1 MSSPSIPISGSHD
14 RKAHRLFVTV
24 AILFA
29 PIAAGFGAFWLCTF
43 FGTADL
49 RSVSSDRDAELVW
62 LRREFH
68 LTDAQFQRIQALHT
82 AYVGKCDL
90 TCQRIMDANAM
101 LDAAIS
107 RSRRVTPEIQQTM
120 GEVARVQ
127 QECQQSML
135 AHAYEISEQM
145 DPSSAEQYLKMM
157 KQKIIQPGLPTKT
170 AVSQ

>member
-1 MSSPSIPISGSHD
+1 MSSPSTPISGSPHPK
-14 RKAHRLFVTV
+14 RHVLFGTA

-29 PIAAGFGAFWLCTF
+29 TIAVGFGAFWFCTF

-49 RSVSSDRDAELVW
+49 RAVSSGRDAGLVW

-68 LTDAQFQRIQALHT
+68 LTDAQFQRIQALQT
-82 AYVGKCDL
+82 AYAGKCDL
-90 TCQRIMDANAM
+90 MCQQIMNANAA

-107 RSRRVTPEIQQTM
+107 RNRRVTPEIQQAM

-127 QECQQSML
+127 QECRQSML
-135 AHAYEISEQM
+135 AHIYEVSEQM
-145 DPSSAEQYLKMM
+145 NPNSAEQYLQIM
-157 KQKIIQPGLPTKT
+157 KQRIIQPGLSSNT

>member
-1 MSSPSIPISGSHD
+1 MSSPSIPISGSPHP
-14 RKAHRLFVTV
+14 KAHRLLVAV
-24 AILFA
+24 AILSA
-29 PIAAGFGAFWLCTF
+29 TIAAGFGAFWLCTF

-49 RSVSSDRDAELVW
+49 RAVSSDRGAELVW

-90 TCQRIMDANAM
+90 MCQRIRYANAA

-107 RSRRVTPEIQQTM
+107 RNRRVTPEVQLAM
-120 GEVARVQ
+120 AEAARVQ
-127 QECQQSML
+127 QECRQSML
-135 AHAYEISEQM
+135 AHIYEISEQM
-145 DPSSAEQYLKMM
+145 NPSSAEQYLKMM
-157 KQKIIQPGLPTKT
+157 KQRIIQPGLPSKI

>member
-1 MSSPSIPISGSHD
+1 MSSPSIPISGSPHP
-14 RKAHRLFVTV
+14 KAHRLFIAV

-29 PIAAGFGAFWLCTF
+29 TVAAGFGAFWLCSF

-49 RSVSSDRDAELVW
+49 RSLSSDRDAELVW

-90 TCQRIMDANAM
+90 MCRRIMDANAV

-107 RSRRVTPEIQQTM
+107 RNKRVTPEIEQAI

-135 AHAYEISEQM
+135 AHVYEISEQM
-145 DPSSAEQYLKMM
+145 NPSSARRYLKMM
-157 KQKIIQPGLPTKT
+157 KQRIIQPGLPSNT